1 MPVCGFVYKEKVMKT
16 YNKFYI
22 NGQWLSPVNEQFY
35 EVVNPATNQIC
46 ARTVMASEKEVN
58 LAVAAAKAA
67 FPHWSQTSAQYR
79 SDLINAIADE
89 MQQRSKELSE
99 VITMTMGCPLHLSLE
114 IQVQGAID
122 AFRSYA
128 QHAFLMEEREEKNG
142 IIISKEAAGVCAL
155 ISPWNYPLSQ
165 LVGKIA
171 PALAAGCTMVVKPAE
186 QTPLQ
191 DFIMAEIFAKVG
203 LPAGVFNLIPGI
215 GTEIGPV
222 MCSHADVDMISFT
235 GSTRA
240 GIKVS
245 ESASPSVK
253 RVCLELGGKSPL
265 IITEDAD
272 FPAAVRYGVED
283 VMINTGQTCNALTRM
298 LVPQSRYK
306 EAVLIAKAVAEENV
320 VGDPLDNN
328 VSMGPMSSMG
338 QRDTVL
344 NYIQQGINEGARLV
358 TGGIELPETI
368 TTGAYVRPTIF
379 ADVDNNMSIAREEIF
394 GPVLC
399 LIPYQDIN
407 QAIDIANDTVFG
419 LSSAVYAADTASAL
433 NIARRIRSGQCY
445 IQGAYFNTNAPF
457 GGYKQS
463 GNGRE
468 WGEEGLM
475 EYVEIKTVIA
485 P

>member
-1 MPVCGFVYKEKVMKT
+1 MKT

-191 DFIMAEIFAKVG
+191 DFIMAEIFSKVG

-298 LVPQSRYK
+298 LVPQSRYE
-306 EAVLIAKAVAEENV
+306 EAVLIAKSVAEENV
-320 VGDPLDNN
+320 VGNPLDDN

-338 QRDTVL
+338 QRNTVL

-358 TGGIELPETI
+358 TGGIDLPDKI

-399 LIPYQDIN
+399 MIPYQDIN
-407 QAIDIANDTVFG
+407 QAVDIANDTVFG
-419 LSSAVYAADTASAL
+419 LSSAVYASDTASAL

-445 IQGAYFNTNAPF
+445 VQGAYFNTNAPF

-475 EYVEIKTVIA
+475 EYVEIKTVIV